1 MNDMSTIVA
10 VAGTS
15 HSPMLGMEP
24 ERMWRLRAESDA
36 DNSYELFD
44 KKGELKDFDE
54 LVAAADG
61 RYDDELTPEIWNTK
75 YTSALGCVDRLRDE
89 LIELNPDLLI
99 VIGDDQ
105 EELFTPRNQ
114 PAIAVYYGEKIETHK
129 PIDMGSALLSEV
141 QHNLGMDGKIY
152 PAHPAAALHIISE
165 LVSQEFDIAT
175 SSETETEGGFGHAFA
190 WVVGRMLES
199 VTIPM
204 VPVLINTYYPP
215 NQPSPGRCY
224 DLGRAIAAAVDSL
237 PGDLRVAVI
246 ASGGLSHFVVNDDLD
261 QQILEAMRT
270 HDETTLRT
278 LPVEQLDSGTSEV
291 RNWIAA
297 AGAGE
302 KLEHRWS
309 EYIPAWRTPA
319 GTGVGLAF
327 GLWT

>member
-224 DLGRAIAAAVDSL
+224 DLGRAIAPQSTRSPAIFVSRSSPRAA
-237 PGDLRVAVI
+237 
-246 ASGGLSHFVVNDDLD
+246 
-261 QQILEAMRT
+261 
-270 HDETTLRT
+270 
-278 LPVEQLDSGTSEV
+278 
-291 RNWIAA
+291 
-297 AGAGE
+297 
-302 KLEHRWS
+302 
-309 EYIPAWRTPA
+309 
-319 GTGVGLAF
+319 
-327 GLWT
+327 